1 MKLLAKSNGTDL
13 LNHCKAVSVV
23 SAYLAQ
29 RLGVDANTVRLA
41 ELAGLLHDI
50 GKADPAFQAYMHKQ
64 AKQPATTSTPAKQR
78 KAQPVPQ
85 APVAD
90 DDEHDETPGLD
101 VYHNELGYAAM
112 SKQDFYKLVPDIDED
127 GVNVLQQA
135 VLWHHACRE
144 LIESLPPA
152 RLQPVLDFA
161 AVLLG
166 GQAPTLKSASIP
178 RAPAD
183 LFAGSQPLDLVVR
196 TCLIA
201 ADHIVSSLS
210 AVQNND
216 IANGVLQ
223 PLDIPEVSD
232 LVRDLDAPMFD
243 LPVPA
248 TQRDRD
254 QVQCATH
261 EGASITQVNAPTGF
275 GKTRVGVM
283 RTAHRKRR
291 TLWVCP
297 RNTVAEAVYANI
309 VEELEELNRNG
320 SDVDVSVE
328 LYLTSKRQKAHG
340 NVDQEH
346 EYTADIIVTNIDML
360 LTPMV
365 RNGLHERAYLGLF
378 ADVVMDEYHEFVM
391 KDSAIFAACHNLLC
405 ARARCKVTHTMCLSA
420 TPSVLLAG
428 IDSDKVDYLPAKGKH
443 YPAVHSKP
451 YRVHLHAD
459 TQLDDLPD
467 GSPGSL
473 VMLNSVRNAQRHYQR
488 NMIGGTL
495 VHSKYT
501 DADRA
506 SRMADVLTRFG
517 RHGNG
522 RESENFVVSGPVLQ
536 AALNISFRA
545 VHLSSSSAEA
555 DMQAARTNRFGELDR
570 GEIHLYNIDDRGE
583 DAAIETRWSRE
594 LQTLWFDFLVAR
606 YGNTEFETTLDDLY
620 VAYNDFYAYHEFDVR
635 CETEKWRLQGSKYL
649 TQLAPRR
656 YSEAPVRSSS
666 SRGPSKPSLRDPDG
680 SLYILVRRAEDTTTW
695 LPIEDAFSVS
705 KQEFNA
711 LVDAE
716 PWLRRESDRS
726 FVLSGADLGK
736 AWQSKNG
743 SSAERIAANRCTP
756 FPTTQRAYDRDLGLV
771 RSGASEAAGMDML
784 A

>member
-1 MKLLAKSNGTDL
+1 MKLLAKSNGTEL
-13 LNHCKAVSVV
+13 LSHCKAVSAV
-23 SAYLAQ
+23 SAYLAE
-29 RLGVDANTVRLA
+29 RLGADAHVVRLA
-41 ELAGLLHDI
+41 ALAGLLHDI

-64 AKQPATTSTPAKQR
+64 SEASSAPATKPRKNAKQ
-78 KAQPVPQ
+78 VPSI
-85 APVAD
+85 PVAD
-90 DDEHDETPGLD
+90 DDEHDATPGLD

-166 GQAPTLKSASIP
+166 SQAPAIKYTSNP
-178 RAPAD
+178 TAPAT
-183 LFAGSQPLDLVVR
+183 LFARSQPEDLVVR

-210 AVQNND
+210 PAQNND
-216 IANGVLQ
+216 IAGGALHPQ
-223 PLDIPEVSD
+223 DISEISD
-232 LVRDLDAPMFD
+232 LVRDLDSSMFELPAP
-243 LPVPA
+243 V

-254 QVQCATH
+254 QLQCATH
-261 EGASITQVNAPTGF
+261 DGASITQVNAPTGF

-309 VEELEELNRNG
+309 VEELEEMKRNG
-320 SDVDVSVE
+320 TDVNVSVE
-328 LYLTSKRQKAHG
+328 LYLTSKRQKSHG
-340 NVDQEH
+340 NVDPDR
-346 EYTADIIVTNIDML
+346 EYTADVIVTNIDML

-378 ADVVMDEYHEFVM
+378 ADVIMDEYHEFVM
-391 KDSAIFAACHNLLC
+391 KDSAIFAACHNLLQ
-405 ARARCKVTHTMCLSA
+405 ARAQCSVTHTMCLSA

-428 IDSDKVDYLPAKGKH
+428 IESNKVDYLPAKGKH

-451 YRVHLHAD
+451 YRVHLHAEA
-459 TQLDDLPD
+459 QLEDLPD
-467 GSPGSL
+467 GAPGSL
-473 VMLNSVRNAQRHYQR
+473 VMLNSVRNAQKHYQR
-488 NMIGGTL
+488 NMLGGTL

-506 SRMADVLTRFG
+506 SRMTDVLTRFG
-517 RHGNG
+517 KHGNG

-536 AALNISFRA
+536 AALNISFRV

-555 DMQAARTNRFGELDR
+555 DMQAARTNRFGEMDR

-583 DAAIETRWSRE
+583 SAAIETRWSRE
-594 LQTLWFDFLVAR
+594 LQTLWFDFLVSR
-606 YGNTEFETTLDDLY
+606 YGNTEFEETLDGLY
-620 VAYNDFYAYHEFDVR
+620 RAYNDFYTQHELDVR
-635 CETEKWRLQGSKYL
+635 RETDAWCRQGAVYL

-656 YSEAPVRSSS
+656 YSETPIRSPS

-680 SLYILVRRAEDTTTW
+680 SLYILVRRAEDTTW
-695 LPIEDAFSVS
+695 LPIEDAFSVT
-705 KQEFNA
+705 KQEFSA
-711 LVDAE
+711 LVKAE
-716 PWLRRESDRS
+716 PWLSRESDRN
-726 FVLSGADLGK
+726 FVLSSAGLVK
-736 AWQSKNG
+736 AWKNDNG
-743 SSAERIAANRCTP
+743 SSAERKAANRLTP
-756 FPTTQRAYDRDLGLV
+756 FPTTKRMYDRDLGLV
-771 RSGASEAAGMDML
+771 RSEPSEAAGLDML